1 MENNKKSEDVFSDL
15 FKQAV
20 DSSADTPE
28 FFRDMAVPEFRMPD
42 KAEQDKPLRKRGKH
56 SLTLKIASLTLA
68 FLITSSVMAVFMSD
82 NSVSE
87 AARNRMTEIRWSSDD
102 DVQVISEDMGNG
114 ETRETMV
121 MYIDD
126 SGDLD
131 KAKKFLPEL
140 YLPSYMPEGYE
151 FASLEISRSDE
162 LCYTAS
168 QAYMNEEQ
176 KYITISQNYYS
187 EKNDGKLII
196 RDAEYVLNFSK
207 GELYVTYYEDSELL
221 SGFYILNTDRVDISL
236 CGKNFDELIS
246 IADGLCISK

>member
-42 KAEQDKPLRKRGKH
+42 KAEQDKPLRKRGKQ

-126 SGDLD
+126 SRDLD

-162 LCYTAS
+162 F
-168 QAYMNEEQ
+168 N
-176 KYITISQNYYS
+176 YITSLVYVNKKNESLVISQSYDNDFVNS
-187 EKNDGKLII
+187 KNVIQDV
-196 RDAEYVLNFSK
+196 DEAVECDK
-207 GELYVTYYEDSELL
+207 GECYLTYYEDIGLTTGTVFLQEEVLIV
-221 SGFYILNTDRVDISL
+221 SGTEEYDEIVMIINSL
-236 CGKNFDELIS
+236 E
-246 IADGLCISK
+246 

>member
-15 FKQAV
+15 LKQAV

-42 KAEQDKPLRKRGKH
+42 KAEQDKPLRKQGKH

-126 SGDLD
+126 SGDLE

-162 LCYTAS
+162 F
-168 QAYMNEEQ
+168 N
-176 KYITISQNYYS
+176 YITSLVYTNKKNESLVISQSYDNDFVNS
-187 EKNDGKLII
+187 KNVIQDV
-196 RDAEYVLNFSK
+196 DEAVECDK
-207 GELYVTYYEDSELL
+207 GECYLTYYEDIGLTTGTVFLQEEVLIV
-221 SGFYILNTDRVDISL
+221 SGTEEYDEIVMIINSL
-236 CGKNFDELIS
+236 E
-246 IADGLCISK
+246 